1 MSLDLLRSSAAG
13 GTVLAYGA
21 LCAAIWWRERQRA
34 LAARAASNALA
45 GDGATAPVLVLF
57 ASQTGQG
64 EAIAWQT
71 ARALHAAGT
80 PARVLGLDAVD
91 ADTLSSAQ
99 RALFIAS
106 TYGEGD
112 APDGAS
118 VFADQLMARALALPQ
133 LRYAV
138 LALGDRQYAHFCG
151 FGRALDAWLAST
163 GAQALAERIEVD
175 NGDAAAL
182 AAWRAQWGGAGADAD
197 ADTSAAFMPWR
208 LASRTLLNAGSAGA
222 PVYELAF
229 VATAD
234 ASGASRS
241 APGGASSGP
250 TGSTAD
256 ADPWQSGDLLQVQL
270 ASDPARPRD
279 YSIASVPADGQL
291 QLLVRQERHP
301 DGTLG
306 AASGLLTTTLAVG
319 ETLALRLRPHRR
331 FRLEGNAERPL
342 LLIGNGTGL
351 AGLRGH
357 LRARVAAGQHANW
370 LLFGERHAAHDFLC
384 RAELEA
390 WQAAGQL
397 ERLDM
402 VFSRD
407 QPESLYVQHRLLQ
420 AGDAVR
426 DWVARGAAIYVCGS
440 LQGMAS
446 GVDAALRDVL
456 GVAGLQALA
465 ADGRYRRDV
474 Y

>member
-1 MSLDLLRSSAAG
+1 MSLDVVRSAAAG
-13 GTVLAYGA
+13 GTLLAYGA
-21 LCAAIWWRERQRA
+21 LCGAIWWRERQRA
-34 LAARAASNALA
+34 LASVAASNALA
-45 GDGATAPVLVLF
+45 GDGAAEPVLVLF

-71 ARALHAAGT
+71 ARGLHAAGT
-80 PARVLGLDAVD
+80 PARVLALDDVT
-91 ADTLSSAQ
+91 ADTLAGAQ

-118 VFADQLMARALALPQ
+118 VFADKVMSSAPALPR

-138 LALGDRQYAHFCG
+138 LALGDRQYDHFCG

-163 GAQALAERIEVD
+163 GAVAVTERIEVD
-175 NGDAAAL
+175 NGDPAAL
-182 AAWRAQWGGAGADAD
+182 AAWRAQWGAAEGAEAPDAP
-197 ADTSAAFMPWR
+197 FIPWR

-222 PVYELAF
+222 PVFELTFA
-229 VATAD
+229 
-234 ASGASRS
+234 
-241 APGGASSGP
+241 P
-250 TGSTAD
+250 TGQSAAPD
-256 ADPWQSGDLLQVQL
+256 WQSGDLVQVQVG
-270 ASDPARPRD
+270 SDPGRPRD
-279 YSIASVPADGQL
+279 YSIASIPADGQL
-291 QLLVRQERHP
+291 ALLVRQEQHP

-306 AASGLLTTTLAVG
+306 AASGLLTSTLAIG
-319 ETLALRLRPHRR
+319 DTLALRVRPHGR
-331 FRLEGNAERPL
+331 FRLEPNAERPL

-357 LRARVAAGQHANW
+357 LRARVAAGARENW
-370 LLFGERHAAHDFLC
+370 LMFGERNAAHDFLC
-384 RAELEA
+384 RAEIET

-407 QPESLYVQHRLLQ
+407 QAERLYVQHRLLQ
-420 AGDAVR
+420 AGAAVR
-426 DWVARGAAIYVCGS
+426 HWVARGAAIYVCGS

-446 GVDAALRDVL
+446 GVDAALREIL
-456 GVAGLQALA
+456 GGDALQALTTS
-465 ADGRYRRDV
+465 GRYRRDV